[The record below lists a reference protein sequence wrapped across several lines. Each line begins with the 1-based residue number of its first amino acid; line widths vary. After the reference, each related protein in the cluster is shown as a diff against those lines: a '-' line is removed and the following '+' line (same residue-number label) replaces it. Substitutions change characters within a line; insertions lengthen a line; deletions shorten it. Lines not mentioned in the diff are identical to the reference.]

1 MRKRFLYGSGIVL
14 LSILVTLVVWQGSG
28 KVDAFPEN
36 LEQTFIF
43 TAVSTLVF
51 VLTITLG
58 FILARTGIKLY
69 IGRLRNREGS
79 RIESKLYFGALALSF
94 MPVCFLV
101 FFTYEVLNRQVDKW
115 FSRPGEQVRL
125 NYIHI
130 GQTLGKQLEEKLQLQ
145 AALLASRPEMRALL
159 DSGVSDSQFLQA
171 FCQDQNLA
179 AAQISLA
186 PSGRVLDRCGDPAAF
201 EGAKDMMVGQRR
213 VRAGKPDAAL
223 ISLAAKVPLD
233 IAATSQ
239 QIKTYLKAVDE
250 LVNQRKS
257 LRSFYILM
265 QALIALFT
273 LYVSTWIARLLARQI
288 SGPIAALLRG
298 ADEVGEGN
306 LDYRVEVGAVDELAG
321 LVRGFNQMTSQ
332 LQANRAE
339 LEARRRFTEAILESI
354 PNGVISVSADG
365 WIQKVNRALSKIF
378 PDEAVSRARR
388 LEDLFP
394 REDAAEI
401 RYMMKRARRTG
412 ATSREMVLKTD
423 KQTLHL
429 AITVSALEEKLTSA
443 FVIVLE
449 DTSDLLR
456 AQKAAAWREVARR
469 IAHEIRNPLT
479 PIALSAERIGRQID
493 RQSMPPDVRRI
504 VQECTAIIGK
514 EVESVKTLVNEF
526 AQFAR
531 FPTAQLTR
539 CDLNQVVA
547 DALSVFNG
555 RLDGIRVQERLAVG
569 LPQVLI
575 DAGQFQ
581 RVVVNLV
588 DNAAEAMQSSL
599 VKDLQI
605 TTQVGAGDKVE
616 LIVADTGC
624 GVSAEDKERLFL
636 PYFSTKARGTGLGLA
651 IVNNIVSDHNGT
663 IRVEDNDP
671 VGARFTVEIP
681 VIVEPDE
688 PKAQPEPSEIRN
700 PKSEIPLPVAG
711 S

>member
-1 MRKRFLYGSGIVL
+1 MRKRFLYGSGIIL
-14 LSILVTLVVWQGSG
+14 LLILVTLVAWQGSFTT
-28 KVDAFPEN
+28 KFDAYPEN
-36 LEQTFIF
+36 LEQTFLF
-43 TAVSTLVF
+43 TAVSTLVI
-51 VLTITLG
+51 VLMITLG
-58 FILARTGIKLY
+58 FILCRTGIKLY
-69 IGRLRNREGS
+69 IGRLRNKEGS
-79 RIESKLYFGALALSF
+79 RIESKLYFGAVALSF
-94 MPVCFLV
+94 MPVFFLA
-101 FFTYEVLNRQVDKW
+101 FFSYEVLNRQVDKW

-130 GQTLGKQLEEKLQLQ
+130 ADTLGKQLEDKLQLQ
-145 AALLASRPEMRALL
+145 AALLASRPETRALL
-159 DSGVSDSQFLQA
+159 DSGAGGSQFLRD

-179 AAQISLA
+179 AVEISLV
-186 PSGRVLDRCGDPAAF
+186 PSGRVIDRCGNPAALQP
-201 EGAKDMMVGQRR
+201 GAAHVTVARR
-213 VRAGKPDAAL
+213 RARAGKPDAAL

-233 IAATSQ
+233 IAATQ
-239 QIKTYLKAVDE
+239 GQIDTYVKAIDE
-250 LVNQRKS
+250 LDKQRKS
-257 LRSFYILM
+257 LRGFYIRM

-288 SGPIAALLRG
+288 SGPIAALLRA

-306 LDYRVEVGAVDELAG
+306 LDYRVDVGALDELAG
-321 LVRGFNQMTSQ
+321 LVRGFNEMTSQ
-332 LQANRAE
+332 LQANRSE

-479 PIALSAERIGRQID
+479 PIALSAERIGRQIE

-504 VQECTAIIGK
+504 VLECTAIIGK

-531 FPTAQLTR
+531 FPTAQLMR
-539 CDLNQVVA
+539 CDLNHVVR

-555 RLDGIRVQERLAVG
+555 RLDGIRVQERLTAG
-569 LPQVLI
+569 LPPVSI
-575 DAGQFQ
+575 DAEQFQ

-588 DNAAEAMQSSL
+588 DNAAEAMQNSL
-599 VKDLQI
+599 IKELQI
-605 TTQVGAGDKVE
+605 TTQAGAGDTVE

-636 PYFSTKARGTGLGLA
+636 PYFSTKGRGTGLGLA

-663 IRVEDNDP
+663 IRVEDNNP
-671 VGARFTVEIP
+671 VGTRFTVAIP

-688 PKAQPEPSEIRN
+688 PKAQPEPSPEI
-700 PKSEIPLPVAG
+700 SELPSPVAR

>member
-14 LSILVTLVVWQGSG
+14 LLILATLVAWQGSG
-28 KVDAFPEN
+28 KVDAYPEN
-36 LEQTFIF
+36 LEQTFLF
-43 TAVSTLVF
+43 TAVSTLVI
-51 VLTITLG
+51 VLMITLG
-58 FILARTGIKLY
+58 FILCRTGIKLY

-94 MPVCFLV
+94 MPVCFQV
-101 FFTYEVLNRQVDKW
+101 FFSYEVLNRQVDKW

-125 NYIHI
+125 HYLEISD
-130 GQTLGKQLEEKLQLQ
+130 TLGKQIEDKLQLQ
-145 AALLASRPEMRALL
+145 AALIASRPETRALL
-159 DSGVSDSQFLQA
+159 DSGADDARFLQG

-179 AAQISLA
+179 AAEISLV
-186 PSGRVLDRCGDPAAF
+186 PSGRVIDHCGDAAALQP
-201 EGAKDMMVGQRR
+201 GAQGVKVARRR

-223 ISLAAKVPLD
+223 ISVAAKVPLN
-233 IAATSQ
+233 IAATQ
-239 QIKTYLKAVDE
+239 NQIATYLKAIDE
-250 LVNQRKS
+250 LNKQRKS
-257 LRSFYILM
+257 LRYFYIWM

-306 LDYRVEVGAVDELAG
+306 LNYRVEVGALDELAG
-321 LVRGFNQMTSQ
+321 LVRGFNEMTSQ
-332 LQANRAE
+332 LQANRGE

-378 PDEAVSRARR
+378 PDGAVNRARR

-479 PIALSAERIGRQID
+479 PIALSAERIGRQIE
-493 RQSMPPDVRRI
+493 RQSMAPDVRRI
-504 VQECTAIIGK
+504 VQECTAIIAK

-531 FPTAQLTR
+531 FPTARLMR
-539 CDLNQVVA
+539 ENLNQVVA

-555 RLDGIRVQERLAVG
+555 RLDGLRVQQRLAAG
-569 LPQVLI
+569 LPPVLI
-575 DAGQFQ
+575 DAEQFQ

-588 DNAAEAMQSSL
+588 DNAAEAMQGSF
-599 VKDLQI
+599 VKDLHI
-605 TTQVGAGDKVE
+605 TTQTGAGDTVE

-636 PYFSTKARGTGLGLA
+636 PYFSTKGRGTGLGLA

-671 VGARFTVEIP
+671 VGTRFTVEIP
-681 VIVEPDE
+681 AIVEPDE
-688 PKAQPEPSEIRN
+688 PKASAELSELPS
-700 PKSEIPLPVAG
+700 PVAP

>member
-14 LSILVTLVVWQGSG
+14 LLILATLVVWQQSFT
-28 KVDAFPEN
+28 VDAYPES

-43 TAVSTLVF
+43 WAVSTLVF

-58 FILARTGIKLY
+58 FILCRTGIKLY

-125 NYIHI
+125 NYIEI
-130 GQTLGKQLEEKLQLQ
+130 GETLGRQLDEKLQVQ
-145 AALLASRPEMRALL
+145 AALLAGRPETRALL
-159 DSGVSDSQFLQA
+159 NSGVSDAQFLQR
-171 FCQDQNLA
+171 FCEDQKLA
-179 AAQISLA
+179 AAEISLV
-186 PSGRVLDRCGDPAAF
+186 PSGRVLDRCGDPTMLQP
-201 EGAKDMMVGQRR
+201 GAKDIKVTYRR
-213 VRAGKPDAAL
+213 VHAGKPDAAL
-223 ISLAAKVPLD
+223 ITLAAKVPLD
-233 IAATSQ
+233 IAATSH
-239 QIKTYLKAVDE
+239 QIQTYLKAIDE

-288 SGPIAALLRG
+288 SGPIAALLRA

-306 LDYRVEVGAVDELAG
+306 LDYRVEVGALDELAG
-321 LVRGFNQMTSQ
+321 LVRGFNEMTSQ
-332 LQANRAE
+332 LQANRSE

-354 PNGVISVSADG
+354 PNGVISVSAEG
-365 WIQKVNRALSKIF
+365 WIQKVNRALSRIF
-378 PDEAVSRARR
+378 PEEAVAHARR

-394 REDAAEI
+394 REDAAEL
-401 RYMMKRARRTG
+401 RYMMKRARRAG
-412 ATSREMVLKTD
+412 STSREMDVKTD

-479 PIALSAERIGRQID
+479 PIALSAERIGRQVE
-493 RQSMPPDVRRI
+493 RLSLPPDVRRI
-504 VQECTAIIGK
+504 VQECTAMIAK
-514 EVESVKTLVNEF
+514 EVESVKALVNEF

-531 FPTAQLTR
+531 FPTAQLMR
-539 CDLNQVVA
+539 CDINRVVV
-547 DALSVFNG
+547 DALAVFNG
-555 RLDGIRVQERLAVG
+555 RLDGIRVRQRLAEG
-569 LPQVLI
+569 LPPVLV
-575 DAGQFQ
+575 DAEQFK

-588 DNAAEAMQSSL
+588 DNAAEAMQNSL
-599 VKDLQI
+599 VKELHI
-605 TTQVGAGDKVE
+605 TTEQGSADTVE

-636 PYFSTKARGTGLGLA
+636 PYFSTKGRGTGLGLA
-651 IVNNIVSDHNGT
+651 IVNHIVSEHNGT
-663 IRVEDNDP
+663 IRVEDNLP

-688 PKAQPEPSEIRN
+688 PKAQPVAALDPVS
-700 PKSEIPLPVAG
+700 PVAR